1 MLTRRGLAV
10 LGAAVLLWVAARL
23 TGSSDLH
30 MVALGLL
37 ALPGFAV
44 VFIRWSRHGLRAT
57 RRLSQR
63 RVFAGSPLRVAIEI
77 QNTSRSA
84 ASLVML
90 EDRLP
95 ATLGRA
101 ARAVLGGLRGRQRQ
115 TISYT
120 VHCGRRGR
128 FHIGPL
134 VASVTDPFGLA
145 QRKQE
150 FPDVHELI
158 VYPHVD
164 DLRAPSPARTAGGAG
179 DTTARQLYR
188 SGEEFFTMRQYEI
201 GDDLRRIHWPS
212 TARTGRLMI
221 RQDEAGRR
229 ASATVFLDTRRG
241 AYGSG
246 QDLERA
252 VSAAAS
258 VGTLYLRA
266 GIDLRLGTVDLAPQ
280 RMTPEAFLESLA
292 LVEPCSEKQLTRS
305 LLPLRDRSATG
316 SALLL
321 VTGLPSDDDL
331 AAIIA
336 ATGAYGQKVAVLV
349 DEGGDEERARAARV
363 RLSRAEWRAILLT
376 SDRRLQEAWTLGTAR
391 PIAAAARS

>member
-1 MLTRRGLAV
+1 MLA
-10 LGAAVLLWVAARL
+10 AAVLLWVAARL

-37 ALPGFAV
+37 ALPGLAAL
-44 VFIRWSRHGLRAT
+44 FIRWSRHSLRAT
-57 RRLSQR
+57 RRLAQR
-63 RVFAGSPLRVAIEI
+63 RVFAGSSLRVAIEV
-77 QNTSRSA
+77 QNMSRSP
-84 ASLVML
+84 ASLVLL

-95 ATLGRA
+95 VSLGRA

-128 FHIGPL
+128 FHVGPL

-145 QRKQE
+145 QRKHE
-150 FPDVHELI
+150 FPDVHELV

-164 DLRAPSPARTAGGAG
+164 DLRAPSAARTSGGAG

-229 ASATVFLDTRRG
+229 ASATVFLDTRR
-241 AYGSG
+241 AVYGG
-246 QDLERA
+246 EQDLERA

-258 VGTLYLRA
+258 IGTLYLRG

-280 RMTPEAFLESLA
+280 RMAPEAFLEALA
-292 LVEPCSEKQLTRS
+292 LVDPSPERQLARS

-316 SALLL
+316 SGLVV
-321 VTGLPSDDDL
+321 VTGTPADEDL
-331 AAIIA
+331 TALIA
-336 ATGAYGQKVAVLV
+336 ATASYGQKVAVLV
-349 DEGGDEERARAARV
+349 DTSGDEEWARAARI
-363 RLSRAEWRAILLT
+363 RLSRAEWRAIVLT
-376 SDRRLQEAWTLGTAR
+376 PDRRLQETWTLGTAR
-391 PIAAAARS
+391 PIAAATRS

>member
-1 MLTRRGLAV
+1 MLTRRGLSV
-10 LGAAVLLWVAARL
+10 LAAGALLWVAARL
-23 TGSSDLH
+23 TGSPDLH

-37 ALPGFAV
+37 LLPALAA

-57 RRLSQR
+57 RRLGQR
-63 RVFAGSPLRVAIEI
+63 RVFAGSPLRVAIEV

-84 ASLVML
+84 ASLVLL

-95 ATLGRA
+95 PSLGRA
-101 ARAVLGGLRGRQRQ
+101 ARAVLGGLRGRHRQ

-134 VASVTDPFGLA
+134 IASVTDPFGLA
-145 QRKQE
+145 QRKEE

-179 DTTARQLYR
+179 DTTARQLYQ
-188 SGEEFFTMRQYEI
+188 SGEEFFTMRGYEI

-229 ASATVFLDTRRG
+229 ASATVFLDTRRAVYG
-241 AYGSG
+241 AD

-258 VGTLYLRA
+258 VGTLYLRG
-266 GIDLRLGTVDLAPQ
+266 GIDLRLGIIDLAPQ
-280 RMTPEAFLESLA
+280 RMAPEAFLEALA
-292 LVEPCSEKQLTRS
+292 LADPSGERQLGRS
-305 LLPLRDRSATG
+305 LVPLRDRSATG
-316 SALLL
+316 SALLF
-321 VTGLPSDDDL
+321 VTGLLADEDL
-331 AAIIA
+331 GALIA

-349 DEGGDEERARAARV
+349 VAGDGEGVRAARV
-363 RLSRAEWRAILLT
+363 RLSRAEWRTVLLT
-376 SDRRLQEAWTLGTAR
+376 PDRRLQEAWTLGTAR

>member
-1 MLTRRGLAV
+1 MLTRRGLSVLAV
-10 LGAAVLLWVAARL
+10 AALLWVAARL

-37 ALPGFAV
+37 ILPAFAA

-63 RVFAGSPLRVAIEI
+63 RLFAGSPLRVGIEV
-77 QNTSRSA
+77 QNTSRSP
-84 ASLVML
+84 ASLVLL

-95 ATLGRA
+95 ASLGRA

-145 QRKQE
+145 QRKEE

-164 DLRAPSPARTAGGAG
+164 DLRALSPARTAGGAG

-229 ASATVFLDTRRG
+229 ASATVFLDTRRA
-241 AYGSG
+241 AYAGE

-258 VGTLYLRA
+258 IGTLYLRG

-280 RMTPEAFLESLA
+280 RTAPEAFLEALA
-292 LVEPCSEKQLTRS
+292 LVETSAERQLARP

-321 VTGLPSDDDL
+321 VTGLPSDEDL
-331 AAIIA
+331 SAIIA
-336 ATGAYGQKVAVLV
+336 ATGSYGQKVAVLV
-349 DEGGDEERARAARV
+349 DDGGDEDRARAARV
-363 RLSRAEWRAILLT
+363 RLSRAEWRAVLLT
-376 SDRRLQEAWTLGTAR
+376 PDRRLQEAWTLGTAR
-391 PIAAAARS
+391 PTAAAARF

>member
-1 MLTRRGLAV
+1 MLTKRGLSV

-37 ALPGFAV
+37 LLPGLALLFL
-44 VFIRWSRHGLRAT
+44 RWSRHGLRAT

-63 RVFAGSPLRVAIEI
+63 RVFAGSTLRVALEV
-77 QNTSRSA
+77 QNTSRSP
-84 ASLVML
+84 ASLVLL

-95 ATLGRA
+95 ASLGRA

-115 TISYT
+115 TITYT

-145 QRKQE
+145 QQKEE

-164 DLRAPSPARTAGGAG
+164 DLRAPSPARTAGGVG

-188 SGEEFFTMRQYEI
+188 SGEEFYTMRRYEL

-241 AYGSG
+241 AYRRDE
-246 QDLERA
+246 DLERA
-252 VSAAAS
+252 VSTAAS
-258 VGTLYLRA
+258 VGTLYLRS
-266 GIDLRLGTVDLAPQ
+266 GIDLGLGTVDLAPQ

-292 LVEPCSEKQLTRS
+292 LVDPSPERRLGRS

-316 SALLL
+316 SALVL
-321 VTGLPSDDDL
+321 VTGLPDEDDL
-331 AAIIA
+331 AAIIG
-336 ATGAYGQKVAVLV
+336 ATSAYGQKIAVLV
-349 DEGGDEERARAARV
+349 GDGSDEERARTARV
-363 RLSRAEWRAILLT
+363 RLSRAEWRAILFT
-376 SDRRLQEAWTLGTAR
+376 PERRLQEAWTLGTAR

>member
-1 MLTRRGLAV
+1 MTLTRRGLSV
-10 LGAAVLLWVAARL
+10 LAAAALLWVAARL

-37 ALPGFAV
+37 ALPALAAL
-44 VFIRWSRHGLRAT
+44 FIRWSRHSLRAT
-57 RRLSQR
+57 RRLGQR
-63 RVFAGSPLRVAIEI
+63 RVFAGSPLRVAIEVH
-77 QNTSRSA
+77 NTSRSP

-95 ATLGRA
+95 ASLGRA

-145 QRKQE
+145 QRKHE
-150 FPDVHELI
+150 FADVHELI

-241 AYGSG
+241 AYAG
-246 QDLERA
+246 DEELERA

-258 VGTLYLRA
+258 IGTLYLRS
-266 GIDLRLGTVDLAPQ
+266 GIDLRLGTVDLAPH
-280 RMTPEAFLESLA
+280 RMAPEAFLESLA
-292 LVEPCSEKQLTRS
+292 LVEPSGERRLGRS

-321 VTGLPSDDDL
+321 VTGLPGEEDVEALL
-331 AAIIA
+331 AASA
-336 ATGAYGQKVAVLV
+336 AYGQKVAVLV
-349 DEGGDEERARAARV
+349 DTDEDRARAVRV
-363 RLSRAEWRAILLT
+363 RLSRAEWRTVLLAP
-376 SDRRLQEAWTLGTAR
+376 DRRLQEAWTIGTGR

>member
-1 MLTRRGLAV
+1 MLTRRGMSVLAA
-10 LGAAVLLWVAARL
+10 GILLWVAARL

-30 MVALGLL
+30 MVSLGLL
-37 ALPGFAV
+37 VLPGFAA

-63 RVFAGSPLRVAIEI
+63 RVFAGSPLRVAIEV
-77 QNTSRSA
+77 QNTSRSP
-84 ASLVML
+84 ASLVLL

-95 ATLGRA
+95 ASLGRA

-128 FHIGPL
+128 FHVGPL

-145 QRKQE
+145 HRKQE
-150 FPDVHELI
+150 FPDVHELV

-164 DLRAPSPARTAGGAG
+164 DLRAQSAARTEGGAG

-188 SGEEFFTMRQYEI
+188 SGEEFFTMRQYEM

-229 ASATVFLDTRRG
+229 AAATVFLDTRRA
-241 AYGSG
+241 AYGG
-246 QDLERA
+246 DQDLERA

-258 VGTLYLRA
+258 IGTLYLRG
-266 GIDLRLGTVDLAPQ
+266 GIDLRLGTVDLVPQ
-280 RMTPEAFLESLA
+280 RMAPEAFLESLA
-292 LVEPCSEKQLTRS
+292 LVEPSSEKQLARS

-321 VTGLPSDDDL
+321 VTGLPGDDDL

-336 ATGAYGQKVAVLV
+336 ATSAYGQKVAVLV

-376 SDRRLQEAWTLGTAR
+376 PDRRLQEAWTLGTAR
-391 PIAAAARS
+391 AIAAAARS